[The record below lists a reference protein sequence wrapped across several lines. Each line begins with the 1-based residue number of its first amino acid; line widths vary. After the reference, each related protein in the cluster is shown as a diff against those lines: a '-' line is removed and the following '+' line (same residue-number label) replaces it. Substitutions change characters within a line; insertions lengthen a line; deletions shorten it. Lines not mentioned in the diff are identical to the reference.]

1 MCKVLTGAG
10 GGAGGSFLTLLGVLG
25 RLPRGVPPEPPPHL
39 QAVNG
44 HFNII
49 IIYLTLSVGMSF
61 FAEQLYWFAD
71 FFPQLI
77 FFPPSTALMCSA
89 AQTH

>member
-39 QAVNG
+39 G
-44 HFNII
+44 II
-49 IIYLTLSVGMSF
+49 IIYLTLSGSMSF

-71 FFPQLI
+71 FPQLEFSRKVRLREI
-77 FFPPSTALMCSA
+77 L
-89 AQTH
+89 